1 MAIPFERLV
10 GETTEGITV
19 CDFRRPDMPLIWV
32 NRGFL
37 NLTGYRKNEVLGR
50 NCRFLQG
57 PDTDPAAVE
66 RVRQALRECEAVVV
80 ELLNQR
86 KNGTQFYNSL
96 SLSPVLGADGE
107 PDYYIG
113 VQTDVTERRLRRQR
127 EHEFVDNVAHELKTP
142 LTALA
147 GLIDTL
153 GRPLEPAVRDDLLQ
167 RASGQ
172 AQRLISMVEEL
183 LSLSAAE
190 AALTAPPVPLD
201 LRELALAALELLA
214 PAARSHDIELRSD
227 LPDTPQV
234 LYGRPQALATA
245 ISNLLDNA
253 VKYTPPGGR
262 VELSLHRG
270 GSELVLRVADTGCGI
285 PPEHQARVFERF
297 YRVAGDRAR
306 STGGAGLGLALVAE
320 AVAQAGGSVA
330 LDSTP
335 GRGSVFTVRLPLD
348 GGLPVG

>member
-1 MAIPFERLV
+1 MGIPFERLV

-37 NLTGYRKNEVLGR
+37 ELTGYSQEEVLGR

-57 PDTDPAAVE
+57 PATEPEAVQ
-66 RVRQALRECEAVVV
+66 RLRQALQRREAAVV

-86 KNGTQFYNSL
+86 KSGTPFYNSL

-113 VQTDVTERRLRRQR
+113 VQTDVTERRQRRQR

-167 RASGQ
+167 RAGNQ
-172 AQRLISMVEEL
+172 AQRLISMVEQL

-190 AALTAPPVPLD
+190 AVLQAPPVPLD
-201 LRELALAALELLA
+201 LRELALAALELLE
-214 PAARSHDIELRSD
+214 PVARARGVTLTAD
-227 LPDTPQV
+227 LPDAPQV
-234 LYGRPQALATA
+234 LPGRPQALAA
-245 ISNLLDNA
+245 VISNLLDNA
-253 VKYTPPGGR
+253 VKYTPPGGHVTLTLQR
-262 VELSLHRG
+262 TGR
-270 GSELVLRVADTGCGI
+270 ELVLRVADTGVGI
-285 PPEHQARVFERF
+285 APEHQARVFERF

-320 AVAQAGGSVA
+320 AVTQSGGSVE

-335 GRGSVFTVRLPLD
+335 GRGSVFTVRLPLAD
-348 GGLPVG
+348 VTI

>member
-19 CDFRRPDMPLIWV
+19 CDFRQPDMPLIWV

-37 NLTGYRKNEVLGR
+37 SLTGYREDEVLGR
-50 NCRFLQG
+50 NCRFLQ
-57 PDTDPAAVE
+57 TPATEPEAVE
-66 RVRQALRECEAVVV
+66 RVRQALREREAVVV

-86 KNGTQFYNSL
+86 KSGAPFYNSL

-127 EHEFVDNVAHELKTP
+127 EHEFVDSVAHELKTP

-167 RASGQ
+167 RASNQ
-172 AQRLISMVEEL
+172 TQRLISMVGEL
-183 LSLSAAE
+183 LSRSVVG
-190 AALTAPPVPLD
+190 AALSAPPVPLD
-201 LRELALAALELLA
+201 LRELALAALELLE
-214 PAARSHDIELRSD
+214 PAARARGIELRAD
-227 LPDTPQV
+227 LPDEPQV
-234 LYGRPQALATA
+234 LHGRPQALAA
-245 ISNLLDNA
+245 VVGNLLDNA

-262 VELSLHRG
+262 VELSLQRAG
-270 GSELVLRVADTGCGI
+270 AELVLRVADTGCGI

-335 GRGSVFTVRLPLD
+335 GHGSVFTVRLPLHS
-348 GGLPVG
+348 GY